1 MVQTRHTRI
10 QTMVR
15 LGELFRDR
23 SSERWQEVL
32 HKAYVYN
39 KWFTIENSQ
48 AAFEALADSFLRE
61 DILRQWLSA
70 YQIPEVTEKP
80 KRVAIV
86 MAGNI
91 PMVGFHDLLC
101 VYLSGNIALLKLSDK
116 DNVLIPFVIDLLK
129 EIDPATEAY
138 FEVVERLF
146 DFDAVIATGSDNSSR
161 YFEAYFGKYP
171 HIIRRN
177 RNSVAVLS
185 GRESTEELIALGK
198 DVFQYFGLG
207 CRNVAKLY
215 VPEGYDFD
223 PLLTALHEYRELQ
236 HHDKYKNNFDYNYTL
251 LILNKIPYR
260 ANGCILLTE
269 DKAIASRIASL
280 HYEFYNNT
288 ATLEKELSAL
298 SDKIQCIVGQEGLIG
313 LPTLPFGQAQCPG
326 LGDYADG
333 VDTMG
338 FLVSISELVN

>member
-1 MVQTRHTRI
+1 VC
-10 QTMVR
+10 
-15 LGELFRDR
+15 
-23 SSERWQEVL
+23 
-32 HKAYVYN
+32 N
-39 KWFTIENSQ
+39 KWFTIENSH
-48 AAFEALADSFLRE
+48 AAFDALADSFLQE
-61 DILRQWLSA
+61 DLLRQWLSA
-70 YQIPEVTEKP
+70 YQIPEVNENP

-101 VYLSGNIALLKLSDK
+101 VYLSGHIALLKLSEK
-116 DNVLIPFVIDLLK
+116 DNVLMPFVIALLK

-138 FEVVERLF
+138 FEVVERMVN
-146 DFDAVIATGSDNSSR
+146 FDAVIATGSDNSSR

-185 GRESTEELIALGK
+185 GQESADELIALGK

-207 CRNVAKLY
+207 CRNVAKIY

-251 LILNKIPYR
+251 LILNQIPHR

-280 HYEFYNNT
+280 HYEYYNNT

-298 SDKIQCIVGQEGLIG
+298 SDKIQCIVGQEGLMVF
-313 LPTLPFGQAQCPG
+313 PTLPFGQAQCPG

-338 FLVSISELVN
+338 FLVSMSELVN